1 MGRSLMIGLEIL
13 LRPYRA
19 GDEDAALALWRRAW
33 QRTYPAIDFGAR
45 LAWWRTRWR
54 DEIVPACAVVIAE
67 RGGDIVGFVTVDCD
81 NGYLDQIVVAPEDWG
96 GGIAERLLDEGRKLS
111 SAPLHL
117 HVNTDNAR
125 AIRFYEKHGFFVAGE
140 DVNPQSGRPV
150 FVMRAR

>member
-1 MGRSLMIGLEIL
+1 MTAVDVP

-19 GDEDAALALWRRAW
+19 EDEDAAIALWRRAW
-33 QRTYPAIDFGAR
+33 QQTYPAIDFGAR

-54 DEIVPACAVVIAE
+54 DEIVPACAIVVAE
-67 RGGDIVGFVTVDCD
+67 RGREMIGFVTVNRDS
-81 NGYLDQIVVAPEDWG
+81 GYLDQIVVAPEDWG
-96 GGIAERLLDEGRKLS
+96 GDVAGRLLDETRRLS

-125 AIRFYEKHGFFVAGE
+125 AIRFYKKHGFFIAGE

-150 FVMRAR
+150 YVMRAR